1 MLASAAIAM
10 LFAVVT
16 VFACAETAA
25 AKAARSRHG
34 ASHAVFSHGQAAQR
48 KNAPPAHA
56 PTQGEKAWMERASAP
71 SNGGGG
77 GGM

>member
-1 MLASAAIAM
+1 MVASPAIAV
-10 LFAVVT
+10 LFAVLM

-25 AKAARSRHG
+25 AKAARARHPA
-34 ASHAVFSHGQAAQR
+34 ASHSSKVAQR
-48 KNAPPAHA
+48 TKPPVAHA
-56 PTQGEKAWMERASAP
+56 PPQVDNGWMERASAP